1 MGGKSMK
8 ETQDNDYL
16 GWDTLASDVLVID
29 KVLFLNLVTFYI
41 LKKKKHNERKDLNNK
56 KETSTRNNFN
66 KKSSGSCKEIIL
78 LKI

>member
-29 KVLFLNLVTFYI
+29 KVLFLNLVTFFI
-41 LKKKKHNERKDLNNK
+41 LKKNK
-56 KETSTRNNFN
+56 T
-66 KKSSGSCKEIIL
+66 
-78 LKI
+78 